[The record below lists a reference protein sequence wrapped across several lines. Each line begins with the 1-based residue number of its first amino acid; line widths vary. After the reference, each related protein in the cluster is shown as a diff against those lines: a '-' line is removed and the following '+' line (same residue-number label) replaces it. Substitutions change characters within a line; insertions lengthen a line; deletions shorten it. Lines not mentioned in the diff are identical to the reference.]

1 MLGAILTDCARVLPG
16 DDLGFEIEHARNV
29 APGAYEPGLT
39 QPQIEVILKDRMGS
53 NYQPGLAVS
62 LYRLCQYYRFD
73 PTFVL
78 SVIHVESHF
87 RPEVVSPMGAV
98 GLMQLMPATARVIVR
113 NQLVAKEYRG
123 LKTIK
128 NLNRASEEVVVK
140 NLMDPLTNV
149 ALGMAYLSYLRDKYI
164 GFHPFYLIA
173 AYNVGP
179 AKMDELI
186 SRKTFKPVSTKKYFE
201 AIKRSMSTFRTPH
214 GPV

>member
-1 MLGAILTDCARVLPG
+1 MLGVILTDCARVPAG

-29 APGAYEPGLT
+29 APGSYEPGLSRA
-39 QPQIEVILKDRMGS
+39 QIDIILKDRMGTA
-53 NYQPGLAVS
+53 YQSGLAGS
-62 LYRLCQYYRFD
+62 LYELCQVYRFD

-78 SVIHVESHF
+78 SIIHVESGF
-87 RPEVVSPMGAV
+87 RPEVVSPVGAV

-113 NQLVAKEYRG
+113 TQMVAKNYLG
-123 LKTIK
+123 MASLKNI
-128 NLNRASEEVVVK
+128 RRMSEEALVK
-140 NLMDPLTNV
+140 SLMDPMTNM
-149 ALGMAYLSYLRDKYI
+149 ALGVAYLAYLRDRYV

-201 AIKRSMSTFRTPH
+201 AIRRSMTTFRTPH